1 MTDNQNASRGHCEV
15 GRPSVTTLSTL
26 RPVRQS
32 GSLVQE
38 IARRIAAD
46 IVSGRLAP
54 AARLPT
60 EGEMMQAMGVSRTV
74 VREAVA
80 TLRAEG
86 LISTH
91 QGIGTF
97 VKAPAAQMPFRIEPG
112 QAATVAD
119 AVHIMELRAA
129 VETEA
134 AGLAAERA
142 TRSQHRA
149 IRAALVAIDRAI
161 VRDEPAIQED
171 FALHAAISDAT
182 GNPFFRRFLDF
193 LGHFIIPRASVR
205 IRAANLPAYM
215 KAFQAEHR
223 AIVAAIE
230 ARSVRQAQAAMRA
243 HLVNSRDR
251 YRALAPEDA
260 KLPPGGAGVVGGQ
273 AGAQGRGNP
282 GKL

>member
-1 MTDNQNASRGHCEV
+1 MTDNWSASQDHFDMARLPETV
-15 GRPSVTTLSTL
+15 LSTL

-46 IVSGRLAP
+46 ISSGRLAP
-54 AARLPT
+54 ATRLPT
-60 EGEMMQAMGVSRTV
+60 ELEMMRAMGVSRTV

-80 TLRAEG
+80 ALRAEG
-86 LISTH
+86 LVNTH

-97 VKAPAAQMPFRIEPG
+97 VAELSAQGPFRIEPG
-112 QAATVAD
+112 QSATVAD

-142 TRSQHRA
+142 TRTQLRS
-149 IRAALVAIDRAI
+149 IRTALVAIDRAI
-161 VRDEPAIQED
+161 ARDEAAINED

-205 IRAANLPAYM
+205 IRAANLRAYLT
-215 KAFQAEHR
+215 KFQAEHR
-223 AIVAAIE
+223 TIVAAIE
-230 ARSVRQAQAAMRA
+230 ARSVPQAQSAMRA
-243 HLVNSRDR
+243 HLLNSRER
-251 YRALAPEDA
+251 YRALAPHDA
-260 KLPPGGAGVVGGQ
+260 NARPDRPAVAGRHKLPHSRADI
-273 AGAQGRGNP
+273 AKR
-282 GKL
+282 